1 MNSGYTFPSILAII
15 AFILLQSASSIEAS
29 DTSIHGKIIDK
40 TSRNPI
46 KNVNVSLANTSI
58 GTTTDSKGY
67 FEITQLPQGTF
78 EIIFS
83 HVSYYF
89 RAEKCLLKREYNDL
103 GIIEL
108 SQKVHQLETVIVEA
122 EEANLWNERY
132 EVFTEQFIGENENAD
147 STFILDPY
155 KIDFWELDG
164 KLYASCLD
172 PIKIVNRS
180 LGYNITY
187 FLEYFE
193 STSGYTKFSGNS
205 VFTQII
211 TENIWD
217 SIRWNRNRKHTY
229 LGSIRHFLSDLNS
242 CYSKFLQLSNS
253 GIERIESENSET
265 IHRSLSNRTSYKVTY
280 ANKIDSLS
288 SRADELLNDKGFFL
302 YRVFALPWDS
312 PAPISD
318 EPISMIGLL
327 SKGEINTERYLHIDK
342 YLRVYFIPNYKKE
355 DYSYNFVIRKVKGVQ
370 SSFIQ
375 LENDS
380 VMIDVNGR
388 YYDKFGIHTF
398 GNFGNERIADMLPYE
413 YKIEID

>member
-1 MNSGYTFPSILAII
+1 M
-15 AFILLQSASSIEAS
+15 
-29 DTSIHGKIIDK
+29 
-40 TSRNPI
+40 
-46 KNVNVSLANTSI
+46 

-67 FEITQLPQGTF
+67 FEITELPQGTF

-122 EEANLWNERY
+122 EEAKLWNERY
-132 EVFTEQFIGENENAD
+132 TIFVEQFIGESENAD

-155 KIDFWELDG
+155 KIDFWESDG
-164 KLYASCLD
+164 KLYASCLN
-172 PIKIVNRS
+172 PIEIVNRS

-187 FLEYFE
+187 FLEFFE
-193 STSGYTKFSGNS
+193 NTSGYTKFSGNS
-205 VFTQII
+205 VFNQII
-211 TENIWD
+211 TENIKD
-217 SIRWNRNRKHTY
+217 SIRWSRDRKQTY
-229 LGSIRHFLSDLNS
+229 LGSFRHFLSDLNS
-242 CYSKFLQLSNS
+242 CYSKFIQFSNLES
-253 GIERIESENSET
+253 EQIESEDSVT
-265 IHRSLSNRTSYKVTY
+265 IHRSFSNRTSYKVTY

-302 YRVFALPWDS
+302 YRVFALPWES

-318 EPISMIGLL
+318 EPISMPGLL
-327 SKGEINTERYLHIDK
+327 SKGEINTERYLHLDK

-370 SSFIQ
+370 SSFLQ
-375 LENDS
+375 LEHDS
-380 VMIDVNGR
+380 VMIDTRGR
-388 YYDKFGIHTF
+388 YYDKFGIHTY
-398 GNFGNERIADMLPYE
+398 GKFGNERIADMLPYE